1 LSTDDLAIEIE
12 LHGYLD
18 GALDPIRAAEVEA
31 YLNDDRAA
39 AERLVHYGIQG
50 DLVRRLY
57 GSLLTRPTPTAM
69 ISALMTAAGE

>member
-57 GSLLTRPTPTAM
+57 GSLLNRPTPTAM